1 MKNVNMVAAS
11 AYDPSPLQDFC
22 VAPTDSS
29 TGVNVNGKFCKD
41 PSLVKSDD
49 FFYKGLKFPGDTNNP
64 LGALVSPGFVSEF
77 PALNTLGISMVRIDY
92 APRVGVNPPHVHP
105 RASELLLVLEGTLYV
120 GFVSSNPNNTLYS
133 KILSKGEMFLF
144 PIGMIHFQRNIGSTP
159 AVAIAA
165 LSSQNPGVITIANT
179 IFGAKSTIFDANT
192 FCGEDTVIDPD
203 LLAISFHLKPDD
215 VKILQTKTWFDN
227 VNFDA

>member
-1 MKNVNMVAAS
+1 MKSVNMVAGFALLALASSFAS

-41 PSLVKSDD
+41 PSLVKCDD
-49 FFYKGLKFPGDTNNP
+49 FFFKGLKFPGDTNNP
-64 LGALVSPGFVSEF
+64 LGAQVSPGFVSEF

-105 RASELLLVLEGTLYV
+105 RASELILVLEGTLYV

-179 IFGAKSTIFDANT
+179 IFGA
-192 FCGEDTVIDPD
+192 DTMIDPD
-203 LLAISFHLKPDD
+203 LLATSFQLKPDV